1 MVLKNDRGMFNWF
14 GVIFVTLI
22 LIALQDKWSWL
33 SEYPEDFILPITA
46 WLNVMMDWLV
56 ENLGWFFLGVSWFLE
71 WPIKSVQWVLHVLPW
86 AATTFLFCVLA
97 YVASGWRLVFFTLA
111 SCLYMVVIGYWPE
124 SMNTLSLVAISV
136 PLAILIGFGIG
147 VWGFY
152 SSRAERSIMPMLD
165 MLQTIPV
172 FAYLLPILM

>member
-86 AATTFLFCVLA
+86 AA
-97 YVASGWRLVFFTLA
+97 
-111 SCLYMVVIGYWPE
+111 
-124 SMNTLSLVAISV
+124 
-136 PLAILIGFGIG
+136 
-147 VWGFY
+147 
-152 SSRAERSIMPMLD
+152 
-165 MLQTIPV
+165 
-172 FAYLLPILM
+172 